1 MNIFSNIGITELMLI
16 LLLALLVV
24 GPERL
29 PEVARSLAKTLRD
42 VRKAYDNLTRDL
54 GPELM
59 SIQESTR
66 EIRES
71 VESVRSIPKDTLNS
85 VIKAADLDDTVAEL
99 RDTEDRIRQVGKT
112 MSDAQKMVRQP
123 LQTTAEMAR
132 VALAGKEE
140 GAEGQAPA
148 QAASDPAGEK
158 PEAAHDAP
166 AVKVDL
172 SLREAAAQVAQ
183 VVADE
188 SVSPAQEETDS
199 GEVEQADQETGDE

>member
-42 VRKAYDNLTRDL
+42 VRNAYDNLTRDI

-132 VALAGKEE
+132 VALTGKEG
-140 GAEGQAPA
+140 GAERKEPV
-148 QAASDPAGEK
+148 QAASDDVDAR
-158 PEAAHDAP
+158 PEAAPDSFPRAKSVTNLGRMP
-166 AVKVDL
+166 AVSSSSLL
-172 SLREAAAQVAQ
+172 SKYQ
-183 VVADE
+183 
-188 SVSPAQEETDS
+188 
-199 GEVEQADQETGDE
+199 